1 MPRELADVAA
11 ELYALRPEEFVT
23 RRTEEAKAARA
34 DGDRALAASIGTLR
48 KPTVSAWVLNRFVR
62 SHGDVVAQIT
72 AIGKELREAESA
84 MSADDLRRLS
94 TARNQL
100 VESLT
105 HDAVSAAGVTDP
117 AASLVDEVRSTLA
130 AAVADQSVAEALA
143 SGALVKAAVWSGF
156 GATDPEELAPVRPA
170 PPGAE
175 KKAPSAPTESKPA
188 TTTRTTQTA
197 ADRRRRRG
205 DELRGRLD
213 EAAAE
218 LTVTQDDLE
227 SANADEQQLE
237 ERIAEI
243 RAELAQTLADLKT
256 AQEASRR
263 ARRQLGNAEREHQ
276 AATKALERHEA
287 QS

>member
-1 MPRELADVAA
+1 MPRTLADVAA

-48 KPTVSAWVLNRFVR
+48 RPTVSAWVLNQFVR
-62 SHGDVVAQIT
+62 SNGDVVEQIT
-72 AIGKELREAESA
+72 ALGKDLREAESA

-105 HDAVSAAGVTDP
+105 HEAVREADVDNP

-170 PPGAE
+170 PPQ
-175 KKAPSAPTESKPA
+175 P
-188 TTTRTTQTA
+188 
-197 ADRRRRRG
+197 
-205 DELRGRLD
+205 
-213 EAAAE
+213 
-218 LTVTQDDLE
+218 
-227 SANADEQQLE
+227 
-237 ERIAEI
+237 
-243 RAELAQTLADLKT
+243 
-256 AQEASRR
+256 R
-263 ARRQLGNAEREHQ
+263 ARRTKAAER
-276 AATKALERHEA
+276 AA
-287 QS
+287 